1 MKRLQQMALKVV
13 DMNANKKEETT
24 KSKKKR
30 EDITLSESNHDSSSS
45 SNDSSLEEPA
55 SPHNQVAPI
64 YSNFPITEFYS
75 VGLHGNLTKE
85 L

>member
-13 DMNANKKEETT
+13 DMNANKKEETM

-30 EDITLSESNHDSSSS
+30 EESNNDSSSS

-55 SPHNQVAPI
+55 SLHHQVAPI